1 MELVFGNRSR
11 IGSIV
16 CGEMV
21 EQVRMLLASQI
32 LCKTLMN
39 NAHIHITNGANTYA
53 DRLRTMI
60 NVL

>member
-16 CGEMV
+16 CGKMV

-39 NAHIHITNGANTYA
+39 NAHIHITRGANTYA
-53 DRLRTMI
+53 DRL
-60 NVL
+60 